1 MWKDHEGAAEG
12 TGTVLLEKRS
22 LRSELIGGYSS
33 NLCSWDR
40 DRSQGRA
47 GAGPGQGQGG
57 F

>member
-12 TGTVLLEKRS
+12 IGTVQLEKRS

-40 DRSQGRA
+40 SQGRA
-47 GAGPGQGQGG
+47 GAGPGQDQGG